1 MFGKFRQI
9 LFPYFHFS
17 QKQSTLNHLNCFYF
31 LYYINNF
38 LLLFKWKK
46 IYYNTILFYFFHFSI
61 QFHSTLYHINNFLL
75 LLKKK
80 KKKSIQ
86 RSLPNTTLDSLVTN
100 TLFNLI
106 IRLPKQPKYI
116 YIYRTLRCFQTI
128 KVAYM
133 NPCSRN
139 KRDWHVHWNIHRET
153 LNMDYSTTDLINNV
167 CNCTW
172 SQLPIAILQLR
183 IPKELHF

>member
-1 MFGKFRQI
+1 M
-9 LFPYFHFS
+9 
-17 QKQSTLNHLNCFYF
+17 
-31 LYYINNF
+31 
-38 LLLFKWKK
+38 KK
-46 IYYNTILFYFFHFSI
+46 NSLQYNSFFFHFSI
-61 QFHSTLYHINNFLL
+61 QILSTLYHINNFLL
-75 LLKKK
+75 LLKK

-128 KVAYM
+128 KLAYM
-133 NPCSRN
+133 NPYSRN
-139 KRDWHVHWNIHRET
+139 KRDWHVHC

-167 CNCTW
+167 YNCTW
-172 SQLPIAILQLR
+172 SNFPVLSCNYVSQKNCIFNCSKSLGKQNQIEKQNLQ
-183 IPKELHF
+183 PSQ